1 VSPRPWTR
9 TLGAVSAAGA
19 LVTAILVAT
28 TSPAPAVHPAPR
40 SDWRPCLAGPAD
52 RQAVFNRAA
61 RVSGVPRAVLLG
73 VSYLESRWD
82 DHAGS
87 PSTAGGFGPMHLTH
101 VVAGAPAER
110 PDPLGKGDG
119 GPEPRLPSYAGGT
132 PFTTAQART
141 LDRAATLTGL
151 DTSRLRSDPVANVCA
166 GAALLASYRR
176 GSEPGLA
183 GWSAAVARYS
193 TARDEPTALRFARQV
208 YAVIRAGAARTT
220 VDGQRVRLAA
230 HPGVHVDAAQVRS
243 LRLSSPRPAKV
254 DCPAFLGCESV
265 PAPYEQYGDTPTAY
279 GNHDLANRPHDL
291 RIDDIVIHDTE
302 GSWDTALQLVQDPTY
317 LGWHYTV
324 RSSDGQIAAHL
335 DPKDVGWHAGNW
347 YVNMHS
353 IGVEHEGFAAQ
364 GATWYTESLYESS
377 AALVRH
383 LAHRYGVPLDRAH
396 IIGHDQVPGILPANV
411 ASMHW
416 DPGPYWDWEHYMA
429 LLGHPITG
437 NDHAQG
443 SPVGHTVTVRPGF
456 AGNQQPV
463 TGCDADGT
471 CPEQGTNFVY
481 LHQAPSED
489 SPLATDIGL
498 HPDGS
503 PSTTEVSDIGA
514 RAAAGQR
521 LVVAA
526 RSGDWL
532 AVWWLGEPVWLHD
545 PPAHPSVVRSASRVV
560 EPRGDQ
566 PVAVY
571 GRAYPEESAYPSQ
584 IPYQTVTPLQYAIEP
599 GQAYVLADAH
609 LQTDYYYAKTFRCAG
624 VAMDCTDVVGHD
636 RYLEIWF
643 GHRIAYV
650 RAADVRVTHG

>member
-1 VSPRPWTR
+1 VSPRPWMR

-19 LVTAILVAT
+19 LVTGILVAT
-28 TSPAPAVHPAPR
+28 TAPAPAGHPDPR
-40 SDWRPCLAGPAD
+40 AGGRQCLSGTSD
-52 RQAVFNRAA
+52 RQAVFTRAA
-61 RVSGVPRAVLLG
+61 RVNGVPRAVLLG

-101 VVAGAPAER
+101 VVAGTPAEQ

-119 GPEPRLPSYAGGT
+119 GAEPRVPSYAGAT
-132 PFTTAQART
+132 PFSTAQART
-141 LDRAATLTGL
+141 LDRAATLTGIAAP
-151 DTSRLRSDPVANVCA
+151 RLRSDPVANICA
-166 GAALLASYRR
+166 GAALLASYRQVS
-176 GSEPGLA
+176 GHGLA
-183 GWSAAVARYS
+183 GWSGAVARYS

-208 YAVIRAGAARTT
+208 YAVIRTGAARTT
-220 VDGQRVRLAA
+220 VDGQRVSLAA
-230 HPGVHVDAAQVRS
+230 HPRARVDAGQVRS
-243 LRLSSPRPAKV
+243 LDLTSPRPTQV

-279 GNHDLANRPHDL
+279 GNHDLADRPRDL

-324 RSSDGQIAAHL
+324 RSADGQIAAHL

-396 IIGHDQVPGILPANV
+396 IIGHDQVPGITPANV

-429 LLGHPITG
+429 LLGRPITG
-437 NDHAQG
+437 GHHARG
-443 SPVGHTVTVRPGF
+443 DIVIVKPGF
-456 AGNQQPV
+456 AGNEQPV
-463 TGCDADGT
+463 TGCDDVGT
-471 CPEQGTNFVY
+471 CPAQGTNFVY
-481 LHQAPSED
+481 LHQSPSAD
-489 SPLATDIGL
+489 SPLVTDIGL

-503 PSTTEVSDIGA
+503 PSTTAVSDIGA
-514 RAAAGQR
+514 RAAAGQW

-532 AVWWLGEPVWLHD
+532 AVWWLGELGWVHD
-545 PPAHPSVVRSASRVV
+545 PPTQPAVVRSSGLVV
-560 EPRGDQ
+560 EPRGEQ
-566 PVAVY
+566 PVPVY
-571 GRAYPEESAYPSQ
+571 GRAYPEQAAYPSQ
-584 IPYQTVTPLQYAIEP
+584 IPYQTVTPLQYAIQP

-609 LQTDYYYAKTFRCAG
+609 LQTDYYYAKTFRCEG
-624 VAMDCTDVVGHD
+624 VALDCTDVVGRD
-636 RYLEIWF
+636 RYVEIWF

-650 RAADVRVTHG
+650 RAADVRVTRG

>member
-28 TSPAPAVHPAPR
+28 TAPAPAGHGGPR
-40 SDWRPCLAGPAD
+40 PESRRCLAGPSD
-52 RQAVFNRAA
+52 RQDVFTRAA
-61 RVSGVPRAVLLG
+61 RVNGVPRAVLLG

-82 DHAGS
+82 DHGGS

-101 VVAGAPAER
+101 VVAVTRAVS

-119 GPEPRLPSYAGGT
+119 SAQPLRPSYAGST
-132 PFTTAQART
+132 PFSTAQART
-141 LDRAATLTGL
+141 LDRAATLTGI
-151 DTSRLRSDPVANVCA
+151 TASRLRADPVANICA

-176 GSEPGLA
+176 GSAHSLA
-183 GWSAAVARYS
+183 GWSGAVARYS
-193 TARDEPTALRFARQV
+193 TARDEPTALRFAREV

-220 VDGQRVRLAA
+220 VDGQRVHLAA
-230 HPGVHVDAAQVRS
+230 HPGTRVDAGRVRS
-243 LRLSSPRPAKV
+243 LGLAPPRPSKV
-254 DCPAFLGCESV
+254 GCPAFLGCESV
-265 PAPYEQYGDTPTAY
+265 PAPYQQYGDTPSAY
-279 GNHDLANRPHDL
+279 GNHDLANRPRDL

-317 LGWHYTV
+317 LGWHFTV
-324 RSSDGQIAAHL
+324 RSADGQIAAHM
-335 DPKDVGWHAGNW
+335 DPQDVGWHAGNW

-353 IGVEHEGFAAQ
+353 IGIEHEGFAAQ
-364 GATWYTESLYESS
+364 GATWYTESLYQSS
-377 AALVRH
+377 AALVRN

-396 IIGHDQVPGILPANV
+396 IIGHDQVPGITPANV

-437 NDHAQG
+437 DRHAHG
-443 SPVGHTVTVRPGF
+443 DVVTVKPGF
-456 AGNQQPV
+456 AANQQPV
-463 TGCDADGT
+463 TGCDDDGT
-471 CPEQGTNFVY
+471 CPTQGTNFVY
-481 LHQAPSED
+481 LHQSPSAD
-489 SPLATDIGL
+489 SPLVTDIGL

-521 LVVAA
+521 LVVAE
-526 RSGDWL
+526 RSGDWM
-532 AVWWLGEPVWLHD
+532 AVWWLGEKGWLYD
-545 PPAHPSVVRSASRVV
+545 PPAQRAVVRSSGLAV

-566 PVAVY
+566 PVPVY
-571 GRAYPEESAYPSQ
+571 GRAYPEQSAYPSQ
-584 IPYQTVTPLQYAIEP
+584 IPYQTGTPLQYAIAP

-624 VAMDCTDVVGHD
+624 VALDCTDVVGHD
-636 RYLEIWF
+636 RYDEIWF

-650 RAADVRVTHG
+650 RAADVRLTRH